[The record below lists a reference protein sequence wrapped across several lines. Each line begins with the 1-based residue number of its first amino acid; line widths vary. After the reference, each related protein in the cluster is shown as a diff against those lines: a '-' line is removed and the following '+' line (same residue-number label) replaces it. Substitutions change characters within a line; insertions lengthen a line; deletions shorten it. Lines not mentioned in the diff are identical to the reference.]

1 MKISIIIPTMNEEES
16 IGRVIDAIPRG
27 EAAIEIL
34 VVDTNSK
41 DRTKEI
47 ARGKGA
53 KVIDE
58 PRRGYGRAYKTG
70 FANAS
75 GEVIITLDGDLT
87 YPAERVVEFANMLMD
102 KGLDFITCNRLSLL
116 EPGVMSRKHRLGN
129 WILTKTANLL
139 FGLRLKDSQSGM
151 WIFRREILDK
161 MELMSDGMPLS
172 EEIKV
177 EAWRK
182 GFRTK
187 EIPIEYRARKGEV
200 KLSTWKDGYNNLK
213 FLFSKRFFSS
223 K

>member
-1 MKISIIIPTMNEEES
+1 
-16 IGRVIDAIPRG
+16 
-27 EAAIEIL
+27 
-34 VVDTNSK
+34 
-41 DRTKEI
+41 
-47 ARGKGA
+47 
-53 KVIDE
+53 
-58 PRRGYGRAYKTG
+58 
-70 FANAS
+70 
-75 GEVIITLDGDLT
+75 
-87 YPAERVVEFANMLMD
+87 
-102 KGLDFITCNRLSLL
+102 
-116 EPGVMSRKHRLGN
+116 
-129 WILTKTANLL
+129 
-139 FGLRLKDSQSGM
+139 M

>member
-1 MKISIIIPTMNEEES
+1 MNEEES